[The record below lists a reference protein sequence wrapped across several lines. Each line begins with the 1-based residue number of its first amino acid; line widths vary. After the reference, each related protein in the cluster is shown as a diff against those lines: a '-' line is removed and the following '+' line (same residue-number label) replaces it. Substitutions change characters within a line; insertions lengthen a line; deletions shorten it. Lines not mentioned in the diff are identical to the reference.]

1 MKSGKAAELVLL
13 DHGLY
18 EELPQQVRLSLGN
31 MWRCIVMRDYAGMK
45 LYSTQLGV
53 NGELLTN
60 NICLKEETGKIQQQS
75 KLCSSS

>member
-53 NGELLTN
+53 NGELLIN
-60 NICLKEETGKIQQQS
+60 DNLNLQ
-75 KLCSSS
+75 